1 MKVCE
6 IGIETAVTNH
16 NAERKSREEND
27 LAGARRAARA
37 RARGLPGWGRRLKNA
52 ITMFRV
58 LPRASPPPFVVC
70 RFGGE
75 ELLL

>member
-1 MKVCE
+1 MTSQV
-6 IGIETAVTNH
+6 H
-16 NAERKSREEND
+16 
-27 LAGARRAARA
+27 GAPRA

-70 RFGGE
+70 RFGGK